1 MLAAG
6 VAEAVADQVHDALL
20 DDGLLPGGV
29 DRLRQALE
37 PVADS
42 DEHVL
47 DAPVLELREDL
58 QPEPGTLGAVAG
70 PDAQNL
76 PFPVHGDAH
85 DDVERGIAHLPVA
98 DLHHN
103 RIDEEH
109 WVERVQRAGGPLGQ
123 LAGDLLG
130 DLRDGVFGDLGPIDL
145 LKVCRDLPGGQAAGR
160 EGEHDLINPVQTPLA
175 LGHDHRLEG
184 PIPIPWH
191 LNLHR
196 ADFGQ
201 HGLRPRAVAHV
212 RRDRGLPV
220 VMTQVLGQLGF
231 QRGLEDVLRQ
241 LVQQPTRADQAHS
254 LLLRL
259 GQQPLGEV
267 LLINDLSRHRIDHR
281 ACHLGRGL

>member
-20 DDGLLPGGV
+20 NHRLRPGGA

-37 PVADS
+37 PVADG

-47 DAPVLELREDL
+47 DAPVLQLGEDL
-58 QPEPGTLGAVAG
+58 QPEPGAFGAVAG
-70 PDAQNL
+70 PDPEDVA
-76 PFPVHGDAH
+76 FSVHGHAH
-85 DDVERGIAHLPVA
+85 DDVERRVAHLPVA
-98 DLHHN
+98 DLHHD

-109 WVERVQRAGGPLGQ
+109 RIERVQRAGGPLGQ
-123 LAGDLLG
+123 LTGDLLG

-212 RRDRGLPV
+212 GRDRRLPV
-220 VMTQVLGQLGF
+220 VVTEVFGQFGF
-231 QRGLEDVLRQ
+231 QGGFQDILRQ
-241 LVQQPTRADQAHS
+241 LVQQPAGPDQAHA

-267 LLINDLSRHRIDHR
+267 LLIDDLSRHRVDHR
-281 ACHLGRGL
+281 ACHLGRGV